1 MRNVLI
7 ASYDMEVGGVER
19 SLAGM
24 LDAFDYE
31 QQSVDL
37 MLYRHSGDFMELLSD
52 RARLL
57 DELPQYASF
66 RQGIGE
72 LVKARQ
78 IPIALMRLLSKLH
91 ATVVGKLTGTTEPGY
106 IQQQLMWKYTLPL
119 LPALEQRY
127 DVAISYLWPHYFVAE
142 KVQAERKIAWIH
154 TDYSTVETL
163 HSLDLAMWNK
173 FDAIIAVS
181 EACRT
186 SFLQKYESLAA
197 KVFVIENILSP
208 IHISNQA
215 RESIHDNP
223 LLTDQRFKLLTVA
236 RLSHAKGIDQAVQAM
251 KLLRDRGCDQLVWYV
266 VGYGG
271 DEAELRRL
279 IEANGLERQFVLLG
293 KQTNPYPYM
302 LACDLYVQPSRYE
315 GKAVTVTEA
324 KALGKPVLITN
335 YSTAASQ
342 VTHGLDGYIAEL
354 SAAGIADGIEKLYG
368 DQALRDRLAAACRNT
383 NYSNREELDKL
394 YHLFEETR
402 RRQAV

>member
-1 MRNVLI
+1 
-7 ASYDMEVGGVER
+7 
-19 SLAGM
+19 
-24 LDAFDYE
+24 
-31 QQSVDL
+31 
-37 MLYRHSGDFMELLSD
+37 
-52 RARLL
+52 
-57 DELPQYASF
+57 
-66 RQGIGE
+66 
-72 LVKARQ
+72 
-78 IPIALMRLLSKLH
+78 
-91 ATVVGKLTGTTEPGY
+91 
-106 IQQQLMWKYTLPL
+106 MWKYTLPL